1 MDISGRRVPLDV
13 RGVVHG
19 PRQMKLGNQPTSFGD
34 FRPAAMEAG
43 AAIESRVLVPSPT
56 CEPRATGGAIAK
68 DLTARF
74 PELAKAIRA
83 MRPDALIL
91 DGEVAVCDEQLV
103 PRFEWM
109 RRRPRDQVATRR
121 C

>member
-1 MDISGRRVPLDV
+1 
-13 RGVVHG
+13 
-19 PRQMKLGNQPTSFGD
+19 
-34 FRPAAMEAG
+34 MEAG
-43 AAIESRVLVPSPT
+43 AAIESRVLVPSAP

-103 PRFEWM
+103 SRFEDAPPAAGPSGHPPM
-109 RRRPRDQVATRR
+109 LKARGPGRAPRATRIR
-121 C
+121 RERVERVYLALNWILPNRISL

>member
-1 MDISGRRVPLDV
+1 
-13 RGVVHG
+13 
-19 PRQMKLGNQPTSFGD
+19 
-34 FRPAAMEAG
+34 MEAG
-43 AAIESRVLVPSPT
+43 AAIESRVLVPSAP

-103 PRFEWM
+103 SRFEWM
-109 RRRPRDQVATRR
+109 RRRPRDQVATRQLEGQDVR
-121 C
+121 HEPLASAANESSGSIWP

>member
-1 MDISGRRVPLDV
+1 
-13 RGVVHG
+13 
-19 PRQMKLGNQPTSFGD
+19 
-34 FRPAAMEAG
+34 
-43 AAIESRVLVPSPT
+43 
-56 CEPRATGGAIAK
+56 
-68 DLTARF
+68 LTARF